1 MVNGHNQAMSSPRLQ
16 MSFKTTPTPSVQ
28 ALRHPLYRLPSS
40 RRHPPTALAWFGRV
54 RPSRSNRLCNA
65 AWQAPCSTPHQHCSQ
80 GHSSIRA
87 AAHGSPDGLGS
98 YRLPQLLAVWT
109 LSSARGWRV
118 LTGLGYHAGSLKLD
132 QIARVQHF
140 MAIDAGMRTIRG
152 DTVGRWMVTG
162 SGSAV
167 TFGTAPV
174 DFFTW
179 AGRIS

>member
-1 MVNGHNQAMSSPRLQ
+1 M
-16 MSFKTTPTPSVQ
+16 
-28 ALRHPLYRLPSS
+28 
-40 RRHPPTALAWFGRV
+40 
-54 RPSRSNRLCNA
+54 
-65 AWQAPCSTPHQHCSQ
+65 
-80 GHSSIRA
+80 
-87 AAHGSPDGLGS
+87 
-98 YRLPQLLAVWT
+98 WT

-118 LTGLGYHAGSLKLD
+118 LTGLGYRAGSLKLD

-179 AGRIS
+179 AGRLGYVTLARQVWIWAGL